1 MVKSGWFFGRPLGPL
16 LKPGLPLM
24 KNAIKALVKSVLVPL
39 GLTTAAAAT
48 AALSDARIHKNIL
61 GSESFD
67 PRVIGLG
74 ATTLIISNEEL
85 TFWKLSNLSKI
96 LVYF

>member
-1 MVKSGWFFGRPLGPL
+1 
-16 LKPGLPLM
+16 M

-39 GLTTAAAAT
+39 GLTTA

-85 TFWKLSNLSKI
+85 TFWKLSNLWKI

>member
-1 MVKSGWFFGRPLGPL
+1 MVKSGWFFGRALGPL
-16 LKPGLPLM
+16 LKTGLPLM
-24 KNAIKALVKSVLVPL
+24 KNAIKALVRSVLVPL
-39 GLTTAAAAT
+39 GLTTAAA

>member
-1 MVKSGWFFGRPLGPL
+1 MVKSGWFFGRALGPL
-16 LKPGLPLM
+16 LKTGLPLM

-39 GLTTAAAAT
+39 GLTTAAA

-96 LVYF
+96 LGYF

>member
-1 MVKSGWFFGRPLGPL
+1 MVKSGWFFGRALGPL
-16 LKPGLPLM
+16 LKTGLPLM
-24 KNAIKALVKSVLVPL
+24 KNAIKTLVKSVLVPL
-39 GLTTAAAAT
+39 GLTTAAAA

>member
-1 MVKSGWFFGRPLGPL
+1 MVKSGWFFGRALGPL
-16 LKPGLPLM
+16 LKTGLPLM

-39 GLTTAAAAT
+39 GLTTAAAA
-48 AALSDARIHKNIL
+48 ALSDVRIHKNIL

>member
-1 MVKSGWFFGRPLGPL
+1 MVKSGWFFGRALGPL
-16 LKPGLPLM
+16 LKTGLPLM

-39 GLTTAAAAT
+39 GLTTAAAA
-48 AALSDARIHKNIL
+48 ALSDARIHKNML

>member
-1 MVKSGWFFGRPLGPL
+1 MVKSGWFFGRALGPL
-16 LKPGLPLM
+16 LKTGLPLM

-39 GLTTAAAAT
+39 GLTTAAA

>member
-1 MVKSGWFFGRPLGPL
+1 MVKSGWFFGRALGPL
-16 LKPGLPLM
+16 LKTGLPLM
-24 KNAIKALVKSVLVPL
+24 KNAIKTLVKSVLVPL
-39 GLTTAAAAT
+39 GLTTAAA

>member
-1 MVKSGWFFGRPLGPL
+1 MVKSGWFFGRALGPL
-16 LKPGLPLM
+16 LKTGLPLM

-39 GLTTAAAAT
+39 GLTTAAA

-74 ATTLIISNEEL
+74 ATTIIISNEEL

>member
-1 MVKSGWFFGRPLGPL
+1 MVKSGWFFGRALGPL
-16 LKPGLPLM
+16 LKTGLPLM
-24 KNAIKALVKSVLVPL
+24 KNAIKTLVKSVLVPL
-39 GLTTAAAAT
+39 GLTTAAAA
-48 AALSDARIHKNIL
+48 AALSDVRIHKNIL

>member
-16 LKPGLPLM
+16 LKTGLPLM
-24 KNAIKALVKSVLVPL
+24 KNAIKVLVKSVLVPL
-39 GLTTAAAAT
+39 GLTTAAAA
-48 AALSDARIHKNIL
+48 ALSDARIYKNIL

>member
-1 MVKSGWFFGRPLGPL
+1 MVKSGWFFGRALGPL
-16 LKPGLPLM
+16 LKTGLPLM

-39 GLTTAAAAT
+39 GLTTAAAA
-48 AALSDARIHKNIL
+48 ALSDARIHKNIL

-67 PRVIGLG
+67 PRVTGLG

>member
-1 MVKSGWFFGRPLGPL
+1 MVKSGWFFGRALGPL
-16 LKPGLPLM
+16 LKTGLPLM
-24 KNAIKALVKSVLVPL
+24 KNAIKALVKSVLVPS
-39 GLTTAAAAT
+39 GLTTAAA

>member
-1 MVKSGWFFGRPLGPL
+1 MVKSGWFFGRALGPL
-16 LKPGLPLM
+16 LKTGLPLM

-39 GLTTAAAAT
+39 GLTTAAA

-74 ATTLIISNEEL
+74 ATTLITSNEEL